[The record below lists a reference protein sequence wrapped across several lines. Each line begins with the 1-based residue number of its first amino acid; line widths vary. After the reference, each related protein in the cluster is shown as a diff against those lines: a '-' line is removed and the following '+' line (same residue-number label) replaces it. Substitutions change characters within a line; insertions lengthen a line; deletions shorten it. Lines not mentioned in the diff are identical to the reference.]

1 LQSGAVTRWVLSLVP
16 LISMVVLIC
25 VVFRLVFVKGP
36 PEARPDQESHGH
48 LRE

>member
-1 LQSGAVTRWVLSLVP
+1 MQSGAVMRWVLSLVP
-16 LISMVVLIC
+16 LISMIVLIYI
-25 VVFRLVFVKGP
+25 VFRLVFVKGH